1 MTPASITPSSPR
13 TRGSSDGRPAAQART
28 WVPAF
33 AGTTLRRFAA
43 ALLACAGTLAAAQTA
58 PLPRTAIATPVA
70 ATAAA
75 AVPAGGTER
84 IRDLATVA
92 GVRVNQLIGYGVV
105 VGLDGSGDATNQVQF
120 TGQSVQSLL
129 SQFGV
134 TLPPGV
140 NPQMR
145 NVAAVMVTAALPAF
159 AQPGQQ
165 IDITVSSLGNARSLR
180 GGTLLLTPLRG
191 ADGQIYAMAQ
201 GNLVIGGA
209 GASAGGSRV
218 AINHLLA
225 GRVPGGATVERA
237 VANPALEADTIHL
250 ELNTTDFS
258 TARGVAE
265 AINRHFGAEAAEPLD
280 ARVVQVRLPA
290 GSRVR
295 QVAEIENLPV
305 ALAAPPAKVIVNART
320 GSVVINQSVKLGP
333 VAVAHGSLSVTVSS
347 TPVVSQPNALSQ
359 GQTVVGEKADIRI
372 SQGAGTLFNVPA
384 SADLAEIVKS
394 LNALGATAQDL
405 IGILQAIKAA
415 GALKA
420 DLEII

>member
-1 MTPASITPSSPR
+1 MTVMPALFFGPFQRNLRAAFLVAVAACALAVAFPAS
-13 TRGSSDGRPAAQART
+13 
-28 WVPAF
+28 
-33 AGTTLRRFAA
+33 AA
-43 ALLACAGTLAAAQTA
+43 ASN
-58 PLPRTAIATPVA
+58 
-70 ATAAA
+70 
-75 AVPAGGTER
+75 GGSER
-84 IRDLATVA
+84 IRDLASVS

-140 NPQMR
+140 SPQMK

-191 ADGQIYAMAQ
+191 ADSQIYAMAQ

-209 GASAGGSRV
+209 GASSGGSKV

-225 GRVPGGATVERA
+225 GRIPGGATVERA
-237 VANPALEADTIHL
+237 VANAALDSAVIHL
-250 ELNTTDFS
+250 ELNQTDFS
-258 TARGVAE
+258 TARTMAE
-265 AINRHFGAEAAEPLD
+265 AINRHLGVADAAQAMD
-280 ARVVQVRLPA
+280 ARVVQVRLPEG

-295 QVAEIENLPV
+295 FIAELETLEV
-305 ALAAPPAKVIVNART
+305 ALAAPPARVIINART
-320 GSVVINQSVKLGP
+320 GSVVINQSVRLGAC
-333 VAVAHGSLSVTVSS
+333 AVAHGSLSVTVSS
-347 TPVVSQPNALSQ
+347 TPVISQPSPLSSG
-359 GQTVVGEKADIRI
+359 GQTVVGEKSDIKI
-372 SQGAGTLFNVPA
+372 QQGAGTLFNVAA
-384 SADLAEIVKS
+384 SADLSEIVKS
-394 LNALGATAQDL
+394 LNALGASAQDL

-420 DLEII
+420 ELEII

>member
-1 MTPASITPSSPR
+1 MNYGMLVQVLVIPAKAGTQGSRIESRPR
-13 TRGSSDGRPAAQART
+13 KRT
-28 WVPAF
+28 HWVPAF
-33 AGTTLRRFAA
+33 AGMTGRLGVLLALTALVLLASTA
-43 ALLACAGTLAAAQTA
+43 ALAA
-58 PLPRTAIATPVA
+58 PN
-70 ATAAA
+70 
-75 AVPAGGTER
+75 TER
-84 IRDLATVA
+84 IRDLASVS

-140 NPQMR
+140 TPQMK

-191 ADGQIYAMAQ
+191 ADSQIYAMAQ

-209 GASAGGSRV
+209 GASAGGSKV

-237 VANPALEADTIHL
+237 VPNPTLEAEVIHL
-250 ELNTTDFS
+250 ELNQTDFS
-258 TARGVAE
+258 TARQMAT
-265 AINRHFGAEAAEPLD
+265 AINRHLKADAAVAVD
-280 ARVVQVRLPA
+280 ARVVQVRLPGGA
-290 GSRVR
+290 ARVS
-295 QVAEIENLPV
+295 AIADLENLEV

-320 GSVVINQSVKLGP
+320 GSVVINQSVRLGA
-333 VAVAHGSLSVTVSS
+333 VAVAHGNLSVTVSA
-347 TPVVSQPNALSQ
+347 TPVVSQPAPLSQ
-359 GQTVVGEKADIRI
+359 GQTTVVEKNDIKI
-372 SQGAGTLFNVPA
+372 QQGAGTLFNVPA

-420 DLEII
+420 ELEII

>member
-1 MTPASITPSSPR
+1 MFPSA
-13 TRGSSDGRPAAQART
+13 RP
-28 WVPAF
+28 
-33 AGTTLRRFAA
+33 
-43 ALLACAGTLAAAQTA
+43 ALLALALASAWTQAATPAPAARAPAAAAT
-58 PLPRTAIATPVA
+58 PAIAT
-70 ATAAA
+70 
-75 AVPAGGTER
+75 GGSER

-140 NPQMR
+140 TPQMR
-145 NVAAVMVTAALPAF
+145 NVAAVMVTTALPAF

-165 IDITVSSLGNARSLR
+165 IDITVSSLGNAKSLR

-191 ADGQIYAMAQ
+191 ADGEIYAMAQ

-209 GASAGGSRV
+209 GAQAGGSKV
-218 AINHLLA
+218 AINHMLA

-237 VANPALEADTIHL
+237 VPNAALTQNALQL
-250 ELNTTDFS
+250 ELNATDFS
-258 TARGVAE
+258 TARRVAE
-265 AINRHFGAEAAEPLD
+265 VINRRLGEGIAEPLD
-280 ARVVQVRLPA
+280 ARVIQVRLPA
-290 GSRVR
+290 TGSRVGFI
-295 QVAEIENLPV
+295 AEIENLEV
-305 ALAAPPAKVIVNART
+305 ALAPPQAKVIVNART
-320 GSVVINQSVKLGP
+320 GSVVMNQSVRLGP
-333 VAVAHGSLSVTVSS
+333 CAVAHGSLSVTVSS
-347 TPVVSQPNALSQ
+347 TPVISQPNAFSA
-359 GQTVVGEKADIRI
+359 GQTVQAEKTDIRV
-372 SQGAGTLFNVPA
+372 QQDPGTLFNLPA
-384 SADLAEIVKS
+384 GADLADIVKS

-420 DLEII
+420 ELEII

>member
-1 MTPASITPSSPR
+1 M
-13 TRGSSDGRPAAQART
+13 
-28 WVPAF
+28 
-33 AGTTLRRFAA
+33 FAA
-43 ALLACAGTLAAAQTA
+43 GVAAAAMALLAHAPARAAS
-58 PLPRTAIATPVA
+58 
-70 ATAAA
+70 
-75 AVPAGGTER
+75 GGSER
-84 IRDLATVA
+84 IRDLASIS

-140 NPQMR
+140 TPQMK

-191 ADGQIYAMAQ
+191 ADSQIYAMAQ

-209 GASAGGSRV
+209 GAAAGGSKV

-237 VANPALEADTIHL
+237 VANPALAADVIHL
-250 ELNTTDFS
+250 ELNQTDFS
-258 TARGVAE
+258 TARMVAE
-265 AINRHFGAEAAEPLD
+265 AVNRHLGAEAAEPVD

-290 GSRVR
+290 QGSRVR
-295 QVAEIENLPV
+295 FIAEIENLEV
-305 ALAAPPAKVIVNART
+305 ALAAPAAKVIVNART
-320 GSVVINQSVKLGP
+320 GSVVINQSVRLGAC
-333 VAVAHGSLSVTVSS
+333 AVAHGSLSVTVST
-347 TPVVSQPNALSQ
+347 TPVVSQPAPLSA
-359 GQTVVGEKADIRI
+359 GQTVVAEKSDIRI
-372 SQGAGTLFNVPA
+372 QQGAGTLFNVPA

-420 DLEII
+420 ELEII